1 MSVLY
6 IEILKFVLILNN
18 FKKNLVFVGELIIIG
33 LSLIVIWIMY
43 MFLYIY

>member
-1 MSVLY
+1 MLVLY

-43 MFLYIY
+43 MYVYIY